1 MWVRGRER
9 VGVGVGVRVRVRVGM
24 RRDGLL
30 QPTLVEEKVIELRR
44 EEEK

>member
-1 MWVRGRER
+1 MRMRARGRGE
-9 VGVGVGVRVRVRVGM
+9 GEGEGWDEE
-24 RRDGLL
+24 DGLL